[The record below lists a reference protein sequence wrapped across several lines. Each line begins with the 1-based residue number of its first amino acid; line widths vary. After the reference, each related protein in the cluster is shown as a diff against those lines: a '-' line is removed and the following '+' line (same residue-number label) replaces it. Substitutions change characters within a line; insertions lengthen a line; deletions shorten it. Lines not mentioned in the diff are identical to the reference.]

1 MCTLHKVG
9 GEVSKGRRVLRIARN
24 KLKTIDLML
33 NRYPY
38 CIPCAK
44 NNQRVGMRSLLKKLT
59 VVGVVRVIPIQI
71 QIQGWGRGLSK
82 NRR

>member
-44 NNQRVGMRSLLKKLT
+44 NNQRVGMRSLLKKT
-59 VVGVVRVIPIQI
+59 DGSWGSESNSYTDSDSRVGV
-71 QIQGWGRGLSK
+71 GSL
-82 NRR
+82 